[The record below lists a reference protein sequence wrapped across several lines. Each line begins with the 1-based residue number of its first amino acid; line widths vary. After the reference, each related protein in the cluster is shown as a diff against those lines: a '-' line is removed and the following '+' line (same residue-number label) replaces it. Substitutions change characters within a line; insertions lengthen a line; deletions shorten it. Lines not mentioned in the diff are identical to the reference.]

1 MHSFRLT
8 TAHSASRIAVFGLLV
23 GSALAGS
30 YALSPRVAPAAD
42 GNAPSPLVSVA
53 PPPHFKAHQKLTQW
67 RAPLLIGVDVF
78 DANGRPVGKVEDVL
92 MDHDG
97 FVQTVVIRVGGILGV
112 GGKSVAVPFSA
123 MQWRMNERPASLIEA
138 SASAAEKPPSGV
150 KPPTRVEVAEAA
162 QGHPDKAG
170 VTPTLAQLQAAP
182 AFAYASGG
190 EPDVPDF
197 GAMNDGES
205 PISPYR

>member
-8 TAHSASRIAVFGLLV
+8 TAHSAGRIAVFGLLV

-42 GNAPSPLVSVA
+42 GDAPSPLVSVA

-78 DANGRPVGKVEDVL
+78 DANGKPVGKVEDVL

-97 FVQTVVIRVGGILGV
+97 YVQTVVIRVGGILGV

-138 SASAAEKPPSGV
+138 SASAAEKPRRAI
-150 KPPTRVEVAEAA
+150 PTRRGCPRRWRNCRRHRLSPMRPAA
-162 QGHPDKAG
+162 SR
-170 VTPTLAQLQAAP
+170 TFPTSAP
-182 AFAYASGG
+182 
-190 EPDVPDF
+190 
-197 GAMNDGES
+197 
-205 PISPYR
+205 